1 VKISGIVSIFII
13 LIFVAAFAAC
23 GSAPAPAPAS
33 PPVEEAPPPPPPP
46 PPPPAEEAPPPPP
59 PPSDDPIS
67 LNVSFEPALFS
78 PDGDGENDQLSILLG
93 VSGGQAASWT
103 FDILQPEVSGSTAVF
118 KHFGGDGA
126 PPARQNWDGR
136 SDRQEPVQS
145 ATDYPYVF
153 TVTEAGRKVSEP
165 VTGKIQVDVL
175 VTRTRDGR
183 LQIQVPSIV
192 FRSNAADFENLPA
205 STIRNNERVGRRIAA
220 ILNKFPDYKVQV
232 EGHANPVSAPGTA
245 ARTAEE
251 ERENASGAVSEQR
264 AQLISRM
271 LVAAGVDG
279 SRLSA
284 TGKGISSPVVDYNDR
299 DNWWQNRRVEFYLE
313 K

>member
-1 VKISGIVSIFII
+1 MLIT
-13 LIFVAAFAAC
+13 LIFAAAFVAC
-23 GSAPAPAPAS
+23 GGAPASAPATAPAPVS
-33 PPVEEAPPPPPPP
+33 
-46 PPPPAEEAPPPPP
+46 PPAEET
-59 PPSDDPIS
+59 PPSDGSIS

-93 VSGGQAASWT
+93 VRGGQAASWT
-103 FDILQPEVSGSTAVF
+103 FDILQPEISGSTVVF

-136 SDRQEPVQS
+136 SDRQELVQS

-153 TVTEAGRKVSEP
+153 TVTEAGGKVSAP

-183 LQIQVPSIV
+183 LQIQVPSII

-205 STIRNNERVGRRIAA
+205 GTIRNNEQVVRRIAV

-251 ERENASGAVSEQR
+251 EEENASGAVSEQR
-264 AQLISRM
+264 AQVISRM
-271 LVAAGVDG
+271 LVTAGVDG
-279 SRLSA
+279 SRLSV
-284 TGKGISSPVVDYNDR
+284 TGKGIATPLVNYNDR
-299 DNWWQNRRVEFYLE
+299 DNWWQNRRVEFYLQ

>member
-1 VKISGIVSIFII
+1 MLVVLI
-13 LIFVAAFAAC
+13 LAAAFVAC
-23 GSAPAPAPAS
+23 GSTPAPAPAS
-33 PPVEEAPPPPPPP
+33 
-46 PPPPAEEAPPPPP
+46 PPAEEAPPPPP
-59 PPSDDPIS
+59 PPSDGSIS

-93 VSGGQAASWT
+93 VRGGQAASWT

-118 KHFGGDGA
+118 KHFGGDGT

-136 SDRQEPVQS
+136 SDQQELVQS

-153 TVTEAGRKVSEP
+153 TITEAGGKVSTP
-165 VTGKIQVDVL
+165 ATGKIQVDVL
-175 VTRTRDGR
+175 VTKTKDGR

-192 FRSNAADFENLPA
+192 FRSNAADFQDLSA
-205 STIRNNERVGRRIAA
+205 STIRNNERVVQRIAA

-232 EGHANPVSAPGTA
+232 EGHANPVSAPGTT

-264 AQLISRM
+264 AQVISKM
-271 LVAAGVDG
+271 LVTAGVDG
-279 SRLSA
+279 RRLTSV
-284 TGKGISSPVVDYNDR
+284 GKGITVPLVNYNDR
-299 DNWWQNRRVEFYLE
+299 DNWWQNRRVEFYLQ

>member
-1 VKISGIVSIFII
+1 VKISGIVSIFVI
-13 LIFVAAFAAC
+13 LIFVAAFVAC

-33 PPVEEAPPPPPPP
+33 PPAEEAPPPPPPP
-46 PPPPAEEAPPPPP
+46 PLPPA
-59 PPSDDPIS
+59 PPSDGSIALD
-67 LNVSFEPALFS
+67 VSFEPVLFS

-93 VSGGQAASWT
+93 VRGGQAVSWT

-118 KHFGGDGA
+118 KHFGGEGV
-126 PPARQNWDGR
+126 PLARQNWDGR
-136 SDRQEPVQS
+136 SDQQELVQS

-153 TVTEAGRKVSEP
+153 TVTEAGGKVSEP

-192 FRSNAADFENLPA
+192 FRSNEADFENLPA
-205 STIRNNERVGRRIAA
+205 ATIRNNERVVQRIAA

-251 ERENASGAVSEQR
+251 AKENASGTVSEQR
-264 AQLISRM
+264 AQVISRM

-284 TGKGISSPVVDYNDR
+284 TGKGISSPLVNYNDR
-299 DNWWQNRRVEFYLE
+299 ANWWQNRRVEFYLQ